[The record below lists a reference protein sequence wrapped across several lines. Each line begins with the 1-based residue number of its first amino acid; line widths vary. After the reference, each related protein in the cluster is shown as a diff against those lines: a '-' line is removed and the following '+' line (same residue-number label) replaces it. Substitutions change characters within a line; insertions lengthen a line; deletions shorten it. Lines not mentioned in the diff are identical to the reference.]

1 MFYNGSIKDSKE
13 VCMLPIILLV
23 FPLVLIYLY
32 LRKENKKL
40 HPKERPLIP
49 KETCAYC
56 DLSRNIH

>member
-1 MFYNGSIKDSKE
+1 
-13 VCMLPIILLV
+13 MLPIILLV